1 MNRPVMKSMVSP
13 MRVASRLIEPM
24 APEAAGLQTLTQI
37 NRTLKTA
44 TAQLAS
50 FKKPCEKANAAQTKL
65 LATLTLRS
73 DELNVSQLVKF
84 IKTEHPS
91 ARMPPVPGQGRF
103 ADVGEAAHEAAANIS
118 RLISASP
125 SISQQT
131 ATALTGLRF
140 HFDKIHDA
148 VTTPS
153 GNRTPANSKTWFNDG
168 NLLSGSSRATQF
180 KREGFYF

>member
-1 MNRPVMKSMVSP
+1 MTRPVMKSPVLP
-13 MRVASRLIEPM
+13 MRVAPRSLESL
-24 APEAAGLQTLTQI
+24 APEAAGLRTLTQI

-50 FKKPCEKANAAQTKL
+50 FKKPSEKATAAQTKL
-65 LATLTLRS
+65 LATLALRS

-84 IKTEHPS
+84 VKTEHPS
-91 ARMPPVPGQGRF
+91 ARMPPVLGQGRF
-103 ADVGEAAHEAAANIS
+103 ADAGAAAHEAAANIS

-125 SISQQT
+125 SISQET
-131 ATALTGLRF
+131 ATALAGFGF

-148 VTTPS
+148 VTIPS

-168 NLLSGSSRATQF
+168 NLLSGSARATQF
-180 KREGFYF
+180 ERYGFYR